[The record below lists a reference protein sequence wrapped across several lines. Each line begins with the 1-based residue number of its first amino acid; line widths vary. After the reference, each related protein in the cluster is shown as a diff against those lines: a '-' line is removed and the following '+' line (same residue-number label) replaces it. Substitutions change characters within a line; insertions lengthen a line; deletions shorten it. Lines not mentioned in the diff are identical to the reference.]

1 MADTKVVS
9 VNSDRQFAFP
19 PEMLATLNPGDEYL
33 VWQTNDTIVLKKV
46 VQPLSLDTLLQRIE
60 DLGPDPDQPSEAEI
74 CQIVKEIRHERAK
87 L

>member
-1 MADTKVVS
+1 MANTRAVS
-9 VNSDRQFAFP
+9 ISGDRQFAFP
-19 PEMLATLNPGDEYL
+19 PEMLATLNSGDEYL

-46 VQPLSLDTLLQRIE
+46 AQPLSLDTLLQRIE
-60 DLGPDPDQPSEAEI
+60 DLGPDLDQPSAAEI